1 MAIIDLSGRVAVVS
15 GHRGGIGSAIAR
27 ALGEAGAIVEGLD
40 LPECD
45 LTDDAATRRCVDDI
59 RARHGRIDILVNNAG
74 VTDFGSL
81 LDTPLEQLDRLYRVN
96 LRAPFAL
103 TQMVL
108 PAMLAQRR
116 GSVVMIA
123 SDQALIGKRFSAAYG
138 ATKAAVAQLVK
149 SATVD
154 FGKQGIRFNCVCP
167 GSTDTA
173 MLAAVTAT
181 LQQQYAEYFPDGA
194 ADAYREAVPLGR
206 IARPEEIAAVV
217 AFLASDASS
226 FMSGAVVP
234 VDGGQTAL

>member
-1 MAIIDLSGRVAVVS
+1 MSIIDLSGRVALVS

-27 ALGEAGAIVEGLD
+27 ALGEAGAVVEGLD

-45 LTDDAATRRCVDDI
+45 LTDEATTRRRVEDVL
-59 RARHGRIDILVNNAG
+59 ARQGRIDILVNNAG
-74 VTDFGSL
+74 ATDFGSL
-81 LDTPLEQLDRLYRVN
+81 LDTPLEQLDRLYQVN

-108 PAMLAQRR
+108 PAMLAQGR

-149 SATVD
+149 SATLD
-154 FGKQGIRFNCVCP
+154 FGKRGIRFNCVCP

-173 MLAAVTAT
+173 MLRSVTAT
-181 LQQQYAEYFPDGA
+181 LQEQYAEHFPDGV
-194 ADAYREAVPLGR
+194 ADAYLEAVPLGR
-206 IARPEEIAAVV
+206 LAQPEEIAAVV